1 MLVVETEAVD
11 LELVPADV
19 EVGAAGALELPATGS
34 E

>member
-1 MLVVETEAVD
+1 MLAVKTEEVG
-11 LELVPADV
+11 LELDPADD